1 MKKYVRYQHGLQ
13 TRFGILEGERIAALD
28 RCFLEEGANLT
39 GETVDLCSVKLLAP
53 VLPPNIICIGLNY
66 RPHAAEAEMKLPDQP
81 LIFLKTTT
89 ALAGPQDPIILPAIA
104 PDHVDYEGELV
115 IVIGKR
121 ARNVPE
127 EQALDYVFGYSVAN
141 DVSARDCQLE
151 IDGQWARGKSFDSF
165 CPLGPVVATG
175 INGDRLD
182 IQTCLNGQV
191 MQSSN
196 TENLIFGVRQ
206 LVSYCSRNMT
216 LLPGTIILTG
226 TPEGV
231 GFSRVPPVWLR
242 PGDRVEIKI
251 EGIGILSNGVVRE

>member
-1 MKKYVRYQHGLQ
+1 M
-13 TRFGILEGERIAALD
+13 
-28 RCFLEEGANLT
+28 
-39 GETVDLCSVKLLAP
+39 
-53 VLPPNIICIGLNY
+53 
-66 RPHAAEAEMKLPDQP
+66 
-81 LIFLKTTT
+81 
-89 ALAGPQDPIILPAIA
+89 
-104 PDHVDYEGELV
+104 
-115 IVIGKR
+115 
-121 ARNVPE
+121 PE